1 MTEMRE
7 LTRNAEADDLAEEDY
22 REIYQELRQFDAETG
37 RFAVSLDKFI
47 AMVGSADSKATW
59 NKYDSG
65 ERGLSRSRKNE
76 LRRAVGKAL
85 LPPTV
90 LDVVAEHVDG
100 DAQVVKAGG
109 EALAGRVILLATVEP
124 VTIHAN
130 GSISILDT
138 EARRDGG
145 TEKSGLAPA
154 PSASAPF
161 GGEGGMQSVPH
172 GTARKAR
179 AQVSFAPEAFEPLNR
194 VRVAAGWSWDRLARE
209 VSAFLQS
216 HAGG

>member
-7 LTRNAEADDLAEEDY
+7 LTRYAEADDLTEEDY
-22 REIYQELRQFDAETG
+22 REIYQELRQFNAETG

-76 LRRAVGKAL
+76 LRRAVGKTL
-85 LPPTV
+85 LPPAV

-100 DAQVVKAGG
+100 DAQVVKAGSA
-109 EALAGRVILLATVEP
+109 ALAGRVILLATVEP

-138 EARRDGG
+138 EAQSREERQRHL
-145 TEKSGLAPA
+145 TPTLST
-154 PSASAPF
+154 
-161 GGEGGMQSVPH
+161 GEGGMRSVPH
-172 GTARKAR
+172 GTTRKAR
-179 AQVSFAPEAFEPLNR
+179 AQVSFSPDAYAPLNR
-194 VRVAAGWSWDRLARE
+194 VRLAAGWSWDRLARE

-216 HAGG
+216 HAGE